1 MRMSLPFLQ
10 STSIAGLG
18 VPASSALQAQQSIS
32 RAQPE
37 IRPVD
42 PQKVVYYSLSKRLT
56 ITKGNV
62 TLIVNLKIHTIM
74 KQASALLLFIAFLA
88 SPAVL
93 AQAPANHLEGSWRIV
108 SQRSVYP
115 DTVIITL
122 NVPPSIK
129 ILNSTHFSWGYQSAN
144 GAEVLAG
151 GGRYTLEDDT
161 LYTEYL
167 EYHTSEALVGV
178 ALRFSA
184 RVVGDL
190 WYHVGEF
197 PSGYRLE
204 EVWRRIE

>member
-1 MRMSLPFLQ
+1 MKHTTGLVLLISL
-10 STSIAGLG
+10 
-18 VPASSALQAQQSIS
+18 
-32 RAQPE
+32 
-37 IRPVD
+37 
-42 PQKVVYYSLSKRLT
+42 VV
-56 ITKGNV
+56 G
-62 TLIVNLKIHTIM
+62 
-74 KQASALLLFIAFLA
+74 Q
-88 SPAVL
+88 AVL

-108 SQRSVYP
+108 SQRSIYP
-115 DTVIITL
+115 DTVIVTL

-129 ILNSTHFSWGYQSAN
+129 ILNSTHFSWGYQSAS

-161 LYTEYL
+161 LYTEFL

-178 ALRFSA
+178 ALHFSA
-184 RVVGDL
+184 NIVGDL

>member
-1 MRMSLPFLQ
+1 MRMNLLFWQ
-10 STSIAGLG
+10 NTSIAGLG
-18 VPASSALQAQQSIS
+18 VPASSALRARQSIS
-32 RAQPE
+32 QGQRETGPA
-37 IRPVD
+37 D
-42 PQKVVYYSLSKRLT
+42 LQKIVYYLLSKRLI
-56 ITKGNV
+56 ITGENV

-74 KQASALLLFIAFLA
+74 KQASVLLLFIAFLA
-88 SPAVL
+88 GPAAL

-115 DTVIITL
+115 DTVIVTL
-122 NVPPSIK
+122 NIPPSIK
-129 ILNSTHFSWGYQSAN
+129 ILNSTHFSWGYQSDS
-144 GAEVLAG
+144 GTDVLAG

-184 RVVGDL
+184 RIVGDL

>member
-1 MRMSLPFLQ
+1 M
-10 STSIAGLG
+10 
-18 VPASSALQAQQSIS
+18 
-32 RAQPE
+32 
-37 IRPVD
+37 
-42 PQKVVYYSLSKRLT
+42 KRT
-56 ITKGNV
+56 F
-62 TLIVNLKIHTIM
+62 
-74 KQASALLLFIAFLA
+74 SLLLLIIFLTG
-88 SPAVL
+88 PELL

-115 DTVIITL
+115 DTVIVTL
-122 NVPPSIK
+122 NVPHSIK
-129 ILNSTHFSWGYQSAN
+129 ILNSTHFSWGYQSDN

-151 GGRYTLEDDT
+151 GGRYTLENDT

-178 ALRFSA
+178 SLIFSA

-197 PSGYRLE
+197 PSGFRLE

>member
-1 MRMSLPFLQ
+1 MKHILSILFLVA
-10 STSIAGLG
+10 ILAD
-18 VPASSALQAQQSIS
+18 PA
-32 RAQPE
+32 
-37 IRPVD
+37 
-42 PQKVVYYSLSKRLT
+42 
-56 ITKGNV
+56 
-62 TLIVNLKIHTIM
+62 
-74 KQASALLLFIAFLA
+74 AF
-88 SPAVL
+88 

-115 DTVIITL
+115 DTVIVTL

-151 GGRYTLEDDT
+151 GGRYTLEGDT

-167 EYHTSEALVGV
+167 EYHTSEVLVGEE
-178 ALRFSA
+178 LRFSA

-197 PSGYRLE
+197 PSGFRLE